1 MILDSERI
9 SYENH
14 LQSVFSRINKTIG
27 LLRKFQ
33 PTLPRKSLVTIYKS
47 FIRPHLGYGD
57 VIYDRAY
64 NESLHQTL
72 ESLQYSAAIAITRAI
87 RGTSSEKL
95 FQELGLE
102 TLKSRCWLRKFCLFY
117 KLIKEQSPAY
127 LFQLIPENKT
137 PYTTRSI
144 QKSQIPFLK
153 TKTNFF
159 KNSFFP
165 AVILEWNKLDVNIRN
180 SASCNVFKRVILKF
194 TRPEPNQVFHVYSS
208 EGLKFLTRIRL
219 GLSDLADHKFR
230 HNFQDCVNP
239 FCSCGQ
245 EIEISTHFLLHCSN
259 YHSARQTLFEKV
271 KKIDPKITKL

>member
-102 TLKSRCWLRKFCLFY
+102 TLNSRCWLRKFCIFY

-165 AVILEWNKLDVNIRN
+165 AVRLMLIFV
-180 SASCNVFKRVILKF
+180 
-194 TRPEPNQVFHVYSS
+194 TRLLVM
-208 EGLKFLTRIRL
+208 FLREL
-219 GLSDLADHKFR
+219 
-230 HNFQDCVNP
+230 
-239 FCSCGQ
+239 
-245 EIEISTHFLLHCSN
+245 
-259 YHSARQTLFEKV
+259 Y
-271 KKIDPKITKL
+271 